1 MQASFAK
8 VENGVVTRIA
18 VVTREFLEAN
28 PERYG
33 DASLWVPMEW
43 GVKGRHG
50 AEGYLYDAQ
59 KELFYAPQPHPSWT
73 LDANQDWQPPTPLP
87 ADASPDNP
95 YDWDEAELEWVAI

>member
-18 VVTREFLEAN
+18 VVAREFLENN

-43 GVKGRHG
+43 GVKGKHG
-50 AEGYLYDAQ
+50 AEGYLYDVQ
-59 KELFYAPQPHPSWT
+59 KELFYASQPYPSWT
-73 LDANQDWQPPTPLP
+73 LDENNDWNPPTPYP
-87 ADASPDNP
+87 SDNES
-95 YDWDEAELEWVAI
+95 YEWNETALDWVEV

>member
-18 VVTREFLEAN
+18 VVAREFLENN

-43 GVKGRHG
+43 GVKGKHG
-50 AEGYLYDAQ
+50 AEGYLYDVQ
-59 KELFYAPQPHPSWT
+59 KELFYTSQPYPSWT
-73 LDANQDWQPPTPLP
+73 LDENNDWNPPTPMPTDDKMYRWNETDL
-87 ADASPDNP
+87 
-95 YDWDEAELEWVAI
+95 DWVEV

>member
-18 VVTREFLEAN
+18 VVAQEFLEAN

-43 GVKGRHG
+43 GVKGKHG
-50 AEGYLYDAQ
+50 AGMSAHITTRRRHAGLCAGPKEQRIHPWPRYRGQGAISPNSETASCLY
-59 KELFYAPQPHPSWT
+59 Y
-73 LDANQDWQPPTPLP
+73 
-87 ADASPDNP
+87 
-95 YDWDEAELEWVAI
+95 V

>member
-18 VVTREFLEAN
+18 VVTQEFLEAN

-43 GVKGRHG
+43 GVKGKHG
-50 AEGYLYDAQ
+50 CEGNLYDAEN
-59 KELFYAPQPHPSWT
+59 KVFYFAQPYPSWT
-73 LDANQDWQPPTPLP
+73 LDENYEWQPPTPFP
-87 ADASPDNP
+87 VDGSPDNP
-95 YDWDEAELEWVAI
+95 YKWSEEILDWIRS